1 MASTNVPTTVQ
12 SGGVNPL
19 QLLIANLDSP
29 YKLLFGSLLIVIIVF
44 SNAIPTEYRAFA
56 DTMLGRILGIGFVY
70 GVIQTFG
77 WVYGLLATL
86 AFMMIL
92 YGAPRLDNIEGFDGG
107 GTINQKKI
115 VGKRWFVEKVLGENP
130 KKIETD
136 KVQTSAIEGI
146 ASGGMMN

>member
-1 MASTNVPTTVQ
+1 MTTNTTSVVQ
-12 SGGVNPL
+12 SGGVNAL
-19 QLLIANLDSP
+19 QILIANLDSP
-29 YKLLFGSLLIVIIVF
+29 YRLLFGSLLVLVIIF
-44 SNAIPTEYRAFA
+44 SSVIPTEYRAFA
-56 DTMLGRILGIGFVY
+56 DTLLGRILGIGFVY

-107 GTINQKKI
+107 GTINEKK
-115 VGKRWFVEKVLGENP
+115 VMGKRWFVEQVLGENP

-146 ASGGMMN
+146 TSGSMMN